1 LRAVAHEIIAND
13 RVGGFGAGRGLW
25 PTIVKA
31 IVARSLLRL
40 SVVIAKDLWTAMPR
54 TESPASLISAMTV
67 DRNTHQGLELVM
79 ANEKGP
85 NIKKKQKCKNCEG
98 KGLLKK
104 GDKVVKCQRC
114 GGTGVR

>member
-1 LRAVAHEIIAND
+1 MIENAAFVGVRDYPRREII
-13 RVGGFGAGRGLW
+13 
-25 PTIVKA
+25 
-31 IVARSLLRL
+31 
-40 SVVIAKDLWTAMPR
+40 
-54 TESPASLISAMTV
+54 
-67 DRNTHQGLELVM
+67 M

-114 GGTGVR
+114 GGTGLR

>member
-1 LRAVAHEIIAND
+1 VPRHIEVSSRRRGRDLFAAVAMH
-13 RVGGFGAGRGLW
+13 
-25 PTIVKA
+25 
-31 IVARSLLRL
+31 
-40 SVVIAKDLWTAMPR
+40 
-54 TESPASLISAMTV
+54 
-67 DRNTHQGLELVM
+67 HGLENVM
-79 ANEKGP
+79 TSQKGP

>member
-1 LRAVAHEIIAND
+1 VSRRPGKLAPAETVNRFPRHHRLEII
-13 RVGGFGAGRGLW
+13 
-25 PTIVKA
+25 
-31 IVARSLLRL
+31 
-40 SVVIAKDLWTAMPR
+40 
-54 TESPASLISAMTV
+54 
-67 DRNTHQGLELVM
+67 M
-79 ANEKGP
+79 ANAKGP

>member
-1 LRAVAHEIIAND
+1 MRGWTMVMPATLALEII
-13 RVGGFGAGRGLW
+13 
-25 PTIVKA
+25 
-31 IVARSLLRL
+31 
-40 SVVIAKDLWTAMPR
+40 
-54 TESPASLISAMTV
+54 
-67 DRNTHQGLELVM
+67 M

-114 GGTGVR
+114 KGTGVR

>member
-1 LRAVAHEIIAND
+1 LLIIENAAF
-13 RVGGFGAGRGLW
+13 VGVREHFRQE
-25 PTIVKA
+25 TI
-31 IVARSLLRL
+31 
-40 SVVIAKDLWTAMPR
+40 
-54 TESPASLISAMTV
+54 
-67 DRNTHQGLELVM
+67 M

-114 GGTGVR
+114 GGTGLR

>member
-1 LRAVAHEIIAND
+1 MD
-13 RVGGFGAGRGLW
+13 RNPRFDHGRG
-25 PTIVKA
+25 
-31 IVARSLLRL
+31 ARVDCRENS
-40 SVVIAKDLWTAMPR
+40 
-54 TESPASLISAMTV
+54 MTS
-67 DRNTHQGLELVM
+67 Q
-79 ANEKGP
+79 KGP

>member
-1 LRAVAHEIIAND
+1 MAALSVFACYDRQSYRAIPACSLPRTFNRFPRHHRLEII
-13 RVGGFGAGRGLW
+13 
-25 PTIVKA
+25 
-31 IVARSLLRL
+31 
-40 SVVIAKDLWTAMPR
+40 
-54 TESPASLISAMTV
+54 
-67 DRNTHQGLELVM
+67 M
-79 ANEKGP
+79 ANAKGP